1 MISHL
6 PFRLDN
12 VLSNSELSSG
22 WANSRRPVLRYF
34 KDLEDCFS
42 SIFGRAGTETLIPY
56 YPINARNRRLSISLL
71 RGMGEVNSMWYAN
84 LERDEALPSLGVIR
98 ES

>member
-12 VLSNSELSSG
+12 VLSNCELSSG
-22 WANSRRPVLRYF
+22 WANSRRPVLRY
-34 KDLEDCFS
+34 LEDCFS

-71 RGMGEVNSMWYAN
+71 RGMEEGNPTW
-84 LERDEALPSLGVIR
+84 
-98 ES
+98 